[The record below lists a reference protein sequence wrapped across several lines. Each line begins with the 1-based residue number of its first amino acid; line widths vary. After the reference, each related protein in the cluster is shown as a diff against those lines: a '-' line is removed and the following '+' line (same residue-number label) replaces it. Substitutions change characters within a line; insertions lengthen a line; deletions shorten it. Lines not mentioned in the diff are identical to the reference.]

1 MCKACVTV
9 EPVRSLGFFVP
20 HLCHKIESRLIDRV
34 QDNKP
39 DRELQ
44 YALILLSE
52 VISVRGGLPTAKT
65 ETNPILPYVEDICSR
80 VLDKTLNLKQKDEY
94 ELAGGILEGL
104 LYNLVHVRQ
113 VQIFPAQKTS
123 PPVWVREEFKW
134 AKEGNLENFQV
145 DWYVPGEQELRAV
158 QNILQRYLNPTLET
172 MGQLSRKEI
181 DLEKESVLRNLRQIY
196 RVVYGSS
203 ELLAPISTNDD
214 HLLGSRFVSEIDN
227 CPPSTV
233 ETIEKLIFA
242 LDKGNVRNQVLQVIP
257 TPMLLKYELMIVSKS
272 NDLSNL
278 QIQLCFRF

>member
-1 MCKACVTV
+1 MAVMCKACVTV

-65 ETNPILPYVEDICSR
+65 ETNPILPYVEDICLR

-134 AKEGNLENFQV
+134 AKEGNL
-145 DWYVPGEQELRAV
+145 
-158 QNILQRYLNPTLET
+158 
-172 MGQLSRKEI
+172 
-181 DLEKESVLRNLRQIY
+181 DLASY
-196 RVVYGSS
+196 RSIVHY
-203 ELLAPISTNDD
+203 
-214 HLLGSRFVSEIDN
+214 LGSFLEYSPANSPMAHSLRWIQVRQWPSMFMDFVFLHIEQLVERFE
-227 CPPSTV
+227 
-233 ETIEKLIFA
+233 
-242 LDKGNVRNQVLQVIP
+242 QVLAI
-257 TPMLLKYELMIVSKS
+257 LKRSFL
-272 NDLSNL
+272 DRH
-278 QIQLCFRF
+278 QQLC